1 MDSNENMIFFTFIVR
16 IVLCVSCASVI
27 FYAYR
32 YWINGKRYTKD
43 AEFTNKVA
51 IVTGASGGIGKEV
64 AHGLAKRGLYVII
77 ACNDLKS
84 GMKTQNEIIERTG
97 NPNVKCMHL
106 NLGSFKS
113 IRAFADEFLSTGLPL
128 DILIHNANVLH
139 LKRQVTEEGIESNI
153 AINYFGPFLLTM
165 LLIKQMAKT
174 TPTRIINMAHS
185 VHRLTELDQND
196 LLYERNF
203 RGPLAYA
210 RSQLANVYFTLELT
224 KRIENTGITCN
235 CADPG
240 ISLTNYVEKHYQ
252 SLCPKWIPK

>member
-1 MDSNENMIFFTFIVR
+1 MDSNENLIFFTFIVR
-16 IVLCVSCASVI
+16 IVLCVVCGTAI

-32 YWINGKRYTKD
+32 YWINGIRYTKD

-51 IVTGASGGIGKEV
+51 IVTGASGGIGKQV
-64 AHGLAKRGLYVII
+64 AYGLAKRGLYVII
-77 ACNDLKS
+77 ACYDLKK

-113 IRAFADEFLSTGLPL
+113 IRTFTDEFLNTGLPL
-128 DILIHNANVLH
+128 DILIHNANLLR
-139 LKRQVTEEGIESNI
+139 LKRQLSEEGIEQNI
-153 AINYFGPFLLTM
+153 AINYLGPFLLTM

-174 TPTRIINMAHS
+174 TPTRIINIAHWM
-185 VHRLTELDQND
+185 HRWIELDQTD
-196 LLYERNF
+196 LTYERDYCGF
-203 RGPLAYA
+203 LAYA
-210 RSQLANVYFTLELT
+210 RSQLANVYFTLELS

-240 ISLTNYVEKHYQ
+240 TSLTNYTEKQYQ
-252 SLCPKWIPK
+252 NYFPKWIPK